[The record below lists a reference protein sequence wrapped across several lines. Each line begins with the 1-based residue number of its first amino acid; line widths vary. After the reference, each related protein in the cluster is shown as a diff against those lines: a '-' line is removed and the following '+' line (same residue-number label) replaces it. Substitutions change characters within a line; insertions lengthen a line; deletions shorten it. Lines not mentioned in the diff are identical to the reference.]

1 MFRFKAKRR
10 IGSRRIAGWPG
21 PQREKKAQAPSEVPK
36 SGCPDFSPSKKR
48 TKMGKSARK
57 SASLKCKKNYCI
69 FWAFQD
75 GFTFYVF
82 FGRIFFY

>member
-36 SGCPDFSPSKKR
+36 SGWFVMIPVVQKNQKYLNH
-48 TKMGKSARK
+48 M
-57 SASLKCKKNYCI
+57 LKFVLC
-69 FWAFQD
+69 
-75 GFTFYVF
+75 T
-82 FGRIFFY
+82 